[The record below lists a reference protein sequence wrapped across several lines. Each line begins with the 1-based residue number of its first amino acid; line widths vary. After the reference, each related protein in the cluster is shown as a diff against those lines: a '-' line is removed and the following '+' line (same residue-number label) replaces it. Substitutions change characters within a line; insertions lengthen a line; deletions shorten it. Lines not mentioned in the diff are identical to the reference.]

1 MPLALIVLAYV
12 LRTVR
17 LMVCI
22 TLSAGADGVQVS
34 DNPCHRRQILPVL
47 ALATSGL
54 VSFGIMSVV
63 ADHIHVISITP
74 SLMMSLLGRGQQY
87 SEHS

>member
-1 MPLALIVLAYV
+1 MH
-12 LRTVR
+12 
-17 LMVCI
+17 
-22 TLSAGADGVQVS
+22 LSVGADGVQVS
-34 DNPCHRRQILPVL
+34 DNPCHHRQILPVL

-74 SLMMSLLGRGQQY
+74 SLMMSLLGKRQQC